1 MKQDEI
7 INESPAGEG
16 GETEQL
22 ENGAADASPAQDDGV
37 EKRIEEL
44 TAENQQLRDRLLR
57 LAAEFDNYR
66 KRSDRDMGSLLIN
79 ANAQLVATLLPSLD
93 DLDRILTA
101 TESGIDPD
109 ALLAGVRLVQKNM
122 IKILQDEGLRP
133 MESVG
138 EPFDPEKHDALL
150 HAEDESHGPNIVIDE
165 HKKGY
170 YFKDR
175 VIRHAQVIVSK

>member
-7 INESPAGEG
+7 ISEDQAGAAGESEQPEVKSEPVRNESA
-16 GETEQL
+16 
-22 ENGAADASPAQDDGV
+22 

-66 KRSDRDMGSLLIN
+66 KRTDRDMGNLMLH

-93 DLDRILTA
+93 DLDRILAA
-101 TESGIDPD
+101 TESDIDPD
-109 ALLAGVRLVQKNM
+109 ALLSGIRLVQKNLV
-122 IKILQDEGLRP
+122 KILQDEGLKP

-150 HAEDESHGPNIVIDE
+150 HAEDETHDSNIVVDE

>member
-1 MKQDEI
+1 MMQDDI
-7 INESPAGEG
+7 IKEDQAGEA
-16 GETEQL
+16 GETEQP
-22 ENGAADASPAQDDGV
+22 ETGAVPAQDESI
-37 EKRIEEL
+37 EKRIEAL

-66 KRSDRDMGSLLIN
+66 KRTDRDMGNLLLN
-79 ANAQLVATLLPSLD
+79 ANAQLAAMLLPSLD

-101 TESGIDPD
+101 TESDIDPD
-109 ALLAGVRLVQKNM
+109 ALLSGIRLVQKNLV
-122 IKILQDEGLRP
+122 KILQDEGLKP

-150 HAEDESHGPNIVIDE
+150 HSEDEAHGPNIVIDV